1 MHERH
6 NGCGYDE
13 DDDGEDEEDCCEPGS
28 VDYSNGV
35 VNVLPYLERPAEWPF
50 SADPDVD
57 DSCTV
62 DDSPGIAK
70 AIECAA
76 SLSTMRRTVYFPA
89 GRYVVRTPIR
99 PHYDDLT
106 LTGPELSADAV
117 SGDPD
122 TATLV
127 AVPCNPEQFPGVI
140 QVDTALRADDTI
152 PEVLNEVWI
161 RNFQVALTDGPRL
174 RANSGI
180 HVNKCSNCLV
190 ENVIM
195 RYEPLVEEL
204 PSCKPS
210 NLDGITFAV
219 GSGGAIRNVI
229 VDGVPKGGIY
239 LASDA
244 AVHGTPSIEVE
255 NCELKNING
264 PVGATA
270 LKIIAANVTVR
281 NCEIHHNQLHPVN
294 GSGANGGHGIQI
306 FTQAPLNAPVAVPAD
321 IRIENTYFHHNAG
334 SGVVL
339 ASATPGYVPTGIRFY
354 RVKSAYNQYYGV
366 NIQAGTD
373 VEMKDVWAWGNGS
386 YGMYLTAKGTLPAS
400 TFRIGD
406 VLLEDPLVFDNHLKF
421 GSGDNN
427 AGIRI
432 EASDVTVLGGEVAVC
447 TDEGEVQGKS
457 VQQMCW
463 LAGPENTLFY
473 PVGNVVSGVIATTTS
488 EPEIGDCPYD

>member
-1 MHERH
+1 MD
-6 NGCGYDE
+6 NGCGG
-13 DDDGEDEEDCCEPGS
+13 DGEVDCCEPGS
-28 VDYSNGV
+28 VDYLNGV
-35 VNVLPYLERPAEWPF
+35 VDVLPYLQRPAEWPF

-76 SLSTMRRTVYFPA
+76 SLSTLRRTVYFPA

-106 LTGPELSADAV
+106 LTGPELSADAA

-140 QVDTALRADDTI
+140 QIDAALRGDNTT
-152 PEVLNEVWI
+152 PEVINEVWI
-161 RNFQVALTDGPRL
+161 RNFQVALTDGPRSN
-174 RANSGI
+174 ANSGI
-180 HVNKCSNCLV
+180 RVNRCSSCLV

-210 NLDGITFAV
+210 NLDGITFSL
-219 GSGGAIRNVI
+219 GSGGTIRNVI

-239 LASDA
+239 LSSNP

-270 LKIIAANVTVR
+270 LKIISANATVR
-281 NCEIHHNQLHPVN
+281 NCEIHHNQVHPTS
-294 GSGANGGHGIQI
+294 GSGVNGGHGIQI
-306 FTQAPLNAPVAVPAD
+306 FTQSPPNAPVSVPAD
-321 IRIENTYFHHNAG
+321 IRIEDTYFHHNAG

-386 YGMYLTAKGTLPAS
+386 YGMYLTAKSHLPAS

-406 VLLEDPLVFDNHLKF
+406 VILEDPLVFNNNLKF
-421 GSGDNN
+421 GSGPNN
-427 AGIRI
+427 PGIRI
-432 EASDVTVLGGEVAVC
+432 QASDVTVLGGEVAVC
-447 TDEGEVQGKS
+447 NEEGEVLGKS

-463 LAGPENTLFY
+463 RTGPEETLFY

-488 EPEIGDCPYD
+488 EPEIADCPYD

>member
-1 MHERH
+1 MHERN
-6 NGCGYDE
+6 NGC
-13 DDDGEDEEDCCEPGS
+13 DGEDCCEPGS
-28 VDYSNGV
+28 VDFSNGV
-35 VNVLPYLERPAEWPF
+35 VNVLPYLQRPTEWPF
-50 SADPDVD
+50 SADADVD
-57 DSCTV
+57 HSCTV
-62 DDSPGIAK
+62 DDSPGIAT

-76 SLSTMRRTVYFPA
+76 SLSTPRRTVYFPA

-127 AVPCNPEQFPGVI
+127 AVPCNPEQFPGVV
-140 QVDTALRADDTI
+140 QVDTALRADNTI
-152 PEVLNEVWI
+152 PEVINEVWI

-180 HVNKCSNCLV
+180 HVNRCSDCLV
-190 ENVIM
+190 ENIIM

-210 NLDGITFAV
+210 NLDGITFAL

-244 AVHGTPSIEVE
+244 AAHGAPSIEVE

-270 LKIIAANVTVR
+270 LKIIAANAIVR
-281 NCEIHHNQLHPVN
+281 NCEIHHNQLHPAD
-294 GSGANGGHGIQI
+294 GSIGANGGHGIQI
-306 FTQAPLNAPVAVPAD
+306 FTQAPLNLPVAVPED
-321 IRIENTYFHHNAG
+321 IWIEDTYFHHNAG

-339 ASATPGYVPTGIRFY
+339 ASATPGYVPTGIRFD
-354 RVKSAYNQYYGV
+354 RVKSAYNKYYGV

-373 VEMKDVWAWGNGS
+373 VEMKDVWSWGNGS
-386 YGMYLTAKGTLPAS
+386 YGMYLTAKSTLPAS

-406 VLLEDPLVFDNHLKF
+406 VLLEDPLVFDNHLIF
-421 GSGDNN
+421 GSGPNN
-427 AGIRI
+427 PGIRI
-432 EASDVTVLGGEVAVC
+432 EASDVTVLDGDVARCNMARV
-447 TDEGEVQGKS
+447 EQGKS
-457 VQQMCW
+457 VQQICW
-463 LAGPENTLFY
+463 RAGPDNTIFY
-473 PVGNVVSGVIATTTS
+473 PTDNLVSGVSTTETS
-488 EPEIGDCPYD
+488 DPEIADCPYD

>member
-1 MHERH
+1 M
-6 NGCGYDE
+6 D
-13 DDDGEDEEDCCEPGS
+13 
-28 VDYSNGV
+28 
-35 VNVLPYLERPAEWPF
+35 VLPYLERPAEWPF

-99 PHYDDLT
+99 PHYDRLT
-106 LTGPELSADAV
+106 LTGPELSADAA

-127 AVPCNPEQFPGVI
+127 AVPCNPEQFPGVV
-140 QVDTALRADDTI
+140 QVDTTLRGDNTTPAAI
-152 PEVLNEVWI
+152 NEVWI

-174 RANSGI
+174 AANSGI
-180 HVNKCSNCLV
+180 QVNRCSNCLV

-210 NLDGITFAV
+210 NLDGITFAL

-239 LASDA
+239 LASNP

-264 PVGATA
+264 PVGAIA
-270 LKIIAANVTVR
+270 LKIIAANATVR
-281 NCEIHHNQLHPVN
+281 NCEIHHNQLHPTN
-294 GSGANGGHGIQI
+294 GAIGTNGGHGIQI
-306 FTQAPLNAPVAVPAD
+306 FTQAPLNAPVSVPED

-334 SGVVL
+334 SGVAL
-339 ASATPGYVPTGIRFY
+339 GSATPGYVPTGIRFY
-354 RVKSAYNQYYGV
+354 RVKSAYNQHYGV

-373 VEMKDVWAWGNGS
+373 VEMKDVWSWGNGS
-386 YGMYLTAKGTLPAS
+386 YGMYLTARSNLPPS

-406 VLLEDPLVFDNHLKF
+406 VLLEDPLVF
-421 GSGDNN
+421 NN
-427 AGIRI
+427 NLLPRLGLNKVGIKI
-432 EASDVTVLGGEVAVC
+432 QASDVTVLGGEVAVC
-447 TDEGEVQGKS
+447 NDENDEGEVLGKS

-463 LAGPENTLFY
+463 LAGPGDTTLFY
-473 PVGNVVSGVIATTTS
+473 PVGNVVSGVSTTNTS
-488 EPEIGDCPYD
+488 EPEIADCPYD